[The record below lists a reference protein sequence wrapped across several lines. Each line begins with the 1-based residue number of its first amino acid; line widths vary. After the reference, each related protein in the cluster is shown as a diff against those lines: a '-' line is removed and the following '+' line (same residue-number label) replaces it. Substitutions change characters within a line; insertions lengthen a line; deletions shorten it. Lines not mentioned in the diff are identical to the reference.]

1 MTAAAQDAAFTDYMS
16 ARMAYLRRL
25 ALVLCQDWHAAD
37 DLLQTTMTKTYL
49 HWGKAANAENTDAY
63 VRAILI
69 REFIQERRS
78 GWARL
83 VSLTDRPIESTAAAA
98 DQERS
103 LDLRAAV
110 ARLPRRQRAVLVLRY
125 YCDLKVDQCAETLN
139 CNPGTVKSQTAKA
152 LSALRRTIGS
162 EYDLRPGPIP
172 GPCEPREA
180 GGNA

>member
-1 MTAAAQDAAFTDYMS
+1 MAAQQDAAFTDYMS
-16 ARMAYLRRL
+16 ARMAHLRRL

-49 HWGKAANAENTDAY
+49 HWGKASGAEHTDAY
-63 VRAILI
+63 VRAILV

-83 VSLTDRPIESTAAAA
+83 VSLTDRPIEGATVSA
-98 DQERS
+98 DQDRAI
-103 LDLRAAV
+103 DLRAAV

-125 YCDLKVDQCAETLN
+125 YCDLNVDQCAEALN
-139 CNPGTVKSQTAKA
+139 CTPGTIKSQTAKA
-152 LSALRRTIGS
+152 LSALRRTMGS
-162 EYDLRPGPIP
+162 EYDLTPGLMP
-172 GPCEPREA
+172 GPCEPREV